1 VPERRA
7 AFEGAPG
14 ETADAAWE
22 VDTEAP

>member
-1 VPERRA
+1 VPERRT

-22 VDTEAP
+22 VDTEAL